1 VPRGR
6 GHGALRVIYH
16 SEVTPWLRERFALL
30 AGQGLTIDAVD
41 AMDDGSFHAALP
53 AAEVI
58 WHALRP
64 LGESDMTAGPNLRL
78 IQKIGVGVN
87 TINLEAARR
96 HGIAVC
102 NMPGSNAQAT
112 AEMTLLLMLACLRC
126 LPLLDRAT
134 REGRGWRLGQDIRDA
149 MGELS
154 GRTVGLVGFGTI
166 PRTLAP
172 ALTALGAELIY
183 TATAPKSDAAA
194 QFVSLDELLRRA
206 DILSLHVPQTAA
218 TIGMIGAA
226 QLARMKRGAILINTA
241 RGGLVDELAL
251 IAALRSGRLA
261 AAGLDVFTEEPVG
274 THNPLLQ
281 MDNVVVTPH
290 LGWLSR
296 DTLAR
301 SLEIAA
307 ENCRRLAAGEALLHR
322 VV

>member
-1 VPRGR
+1 
-6 GHGALRVIYH
+6 LKVIYH
-16 SEVTPWLRERFALL
+16 SETTPWLRERFALL
-30 AGQGLTIDAVD
+30 AGQGLTVEAIDSA
-41 AMDDGSFHAALP
+41 DDTGFRAALP
-53 AAEVI
+53 TAQVI

-64 LGESDMTAGPNLRL
+64 LGEADMAASPNLRL

-87 TINLEAARR
+87 TIDLEAACRY
-96 HGIAVC
+96 GIAVC
-102 NMPGSNAQAT
+102 NMPGSNAQAM

-134 REGRGWRLGQDIRDA
+134 REGRGWRLEPDIRDA

-166 PRTLAP
+166 PRALAP
-172 ALTALGAELIY
+172 ALTALGTELIY

-194 QFVSLDELLRRA
+194 RFASIDDLLREA
-206 DILSLHVPQTAA
+206 DIVSLHVPQTN
-218 TIGMIGAA
+218 TTVGMIGEA
-226 QLARMKRGAILINTA
+226 QLYRMKRSAILINTA
-241 RGGLVDELAL
+241 RGGLVDEAAL
-251 IAALRSGRLA
+251 IGALSSGRLA
-261 AAGLDVFTEEPVG
+261 AAGLDVFNEEPVG
-274 THNPLLQ
+274 RDNPLLH

-296 DTLAR
+296 GTLLR
-301 SLEIAA
+301 SLKIAA

>member
-1 VPRGR
+1 MK
-6 GHGALRVIYH
+6 VIYH
-16 SEVTPWLRERFALL
+16 SEITPWLRQRFALL
-30 AGQGLTIDAVD
+30 AGQGLKVEAIEAADEA
-41 AMDDGSFHAALP
+41 SFHAALP
-53 AAEVI
+53 AAQVI

-64 LGESDMTAGPNLRL
+64 LGEPDMAAGPNLRL

-87 TINLEAARR
+87 TIDLEAARR

-126 LPLLDRAT
+126 LPLLDQAT
-134 REGRGWRLGQDIRDA
+134 REGRGWRLGPDTRDA

-183 TATAPKSDAAA
+183 TATVPKSDAAPRFA
-194 QFVSLDELLRRA
+194 SLDELLGEA
-206 DILSLHVPQTAA
+206 DILSLHVPQTDA
-218 TIGMIGAA
+218 TVGMIGQV

-241 RGGLVDELAL
+241 RGGLVDEPAL
-251 IAALRSGRLA
+251 IEALSSGRLA
-261 AAGLDVFTEEPVG
+261 AAGLDVFAEEPVG
-274 THNPLLQ
+274 RDNPLVH

-296 DTLAR
+296 GTLVR
-301 SLEIAA
+301 SLNIAA

>member
-1 VPRGR
+1 MK
-6 GHGALRVIYH
+6 VIYH
-16 SEVTPWLRERFALL
+16 SETTPWLREHFAVL
-30 AGQGLTIDAVD
+30 AVQGLTVEAVD
-41 AMDDGSFHAALP
+41 AADDASFRAALP
-53 AAEVI
+53 GAQVI
-58 WHALRP
+58 WHMLRP
-64 LGESDMTAGPNLRL
+64 LGEADMAAAPNLRL
-78 IQKIGVGVN
+78 IQKIGVGVD
-87 TINLEAARR
+87 TIDLEAARR
-96 HGIAVC
+96 HGIAVS

-112 AEMTLLLMLACLRC
+112 AEMTLLLMLACLRR

-134 REGRGWRLGQDIRDA
+134 REGRGWRLEPDIRDA
-149 MGELS
+149 IGELS

-194 QFVSLDELLRRA
+194 RFVSLDELLQAA
-206 DILSLHVPQTAA
+206 DIVSLHVPQTE
-218 TIGMIGAA
+218 TTVGLVGEA
-226 QLARMKRGAILINTA
+226 QLARMKHAAILINTA
-241 RGGLVDELAL
+241 RGGLIDEPAL
-251 IAALRSGRLA
+251 IEALRSGRLA
-261 AAGLDVFTEEPVG
+261 AAGLDVFNEEPVAPD
-274 THNPLLQ
+274 NPLLQ

-301 SLEIAA
+301 SLKIAA